1 MASAGGEAMPMKGEA
16 RLQYHVREP
25 MYDPDPEFV
34 MGTATGAVS
43 LTWTS
48 RSGDE
53 GGDGRVYVDGSDVAA
68 CLDIGDEVKMSAEGA
83 PRLLLYDKAGDAAT
97 TE

>member
-1 MASAGGEAMPMKGEA
+1 MASGEDDGHDGSAEVMEEVGA
-16 RLQYHVREP
+16 RAEVAK
-25 MYDPDPEFV
+25 